1 MEPPI
6 LAIDPGREKC
16 GAAVLNHEKRVL
28 WHSVVGVSEL
38 FPASLQMTR
47 RYGIRTVV
55 LGNQTFSDEVRRM
68 LQPLLDQ
75 QLVQEIIFVDE
86 HGSTETARARYW
98 LAFPPSGWRRFI
110 PRGLLVPPCAI
121 DDFAAIILGERFL
134 AKKKLNFFKI

>member
-6 LAIDPGREKC
+6 LAIDPGRDKC
-16 GAAVLNHEKRVL
+16 GLAVLNRENGVL
-28 WHSVVGVSEL
+28 RHSVVGVSEL

-47 RYGIRTVV
+47 QYGIRTIV

-86 HGSTETARARYW
+86 RGSTEMARSRYW
-98 LAFPPSGWRRFI
+98 QAFPPSGWRRFI

-121 DDFAAIILGERFL
+121 DDFAAIILGERYL
-134 AKKKLNFFKI
+134 AKKS

>member
-6 LAIDPGREKC
+6 LAIDPGRDKC
-16 GAAVLNHEKRVL
+16 GLAVLNRENGVL
-28 WHSVVGVSEL
+28 RHSVVGVSEL

-47 RYGIRTVV
+47 QYGIRTIV

-86 HGSTETARARYW
+86 RGSTEMARSRYW
-98 LAFPPSGWRRFI
+98 QAFPPSGWRRLI

-134 AKKKLNFFKI
+134 AKKS

>member
-6 LAIDPGREKC
+6 LAIDPGRDKC
-16 GAAVLNHEKRVL
+16 GLAVLNRANGVL
-28 WHSVVGVSEL
+28 RHSVVGVSEL

-47 RYGIRTVV
+47 QYGIRTIV

-86 HGSTETARARYW
+86 RGSTEMARSRYW
-98 LAFPPSGWRRFI
+98 QAFPPSGWRRLI
-110 PRGLLVPPCAI
+110 PRGLLVPLCAI

-134 AKKKLNFFKI
+134 AKKS

>member
-16 GAAVLNHEKRVL
+16 GAAVLDQEKKVL
-28 WHSVVGVSEL
+28 WHGVVSTTEVLTVSVEL
-38 FPASLQMTR
+38 TR
-47 RYGIRTVV
+47 RYVCRALV

-75 QLVQEIIFVDE
+75 KLVQEIINVDE
-86 HGSTETARARYW
+86 RGSTEMARTRYW
-98 LAFPPSGWRRFI
+98 QAFPPSGWRRFI

-134 AKKKLNFFKI
+134 AKKS

>member
-6 LAIDPGREKC
+6 LSIDPGREKC
-16 GAAVLNHEKRVL
+16 GAAILDHGKQVL
-28 WHSVVGVSEL
+28 WHGVAVTTEVLSV
-38 FPASLQMTR
+38 SLDLIRQ
-47 RYGIRTVV
+47 YGFKTVI
-55 LGNQTFSDEVRRM
+55 LGNQTFSGDVRQL

-75 QLVQEIIFVDE
+75 HLVNEIIFVNE
-86 HGSTETARARYW
+86 HGSTEAARARYW

-134 AKKKLNFFKI
+134 AKKK

>member
-16 GAAVLNHEKRVL
+16 GLAVLNHEKGVL
-28 WHSVVGVSEL
+28 WQNVVGVSEL
-38 FPASLQMTR
+38 FPASLQVTR
-47 RYGIRTVV
+47 QYGIWTVV

-98 LAFPPSGWRRFI
+98 QAFPPSGWRRFI

-134 AKKKLNFFKI
+134 AKKS

>member
-6 LAIDPGREKC
+6 LAIDPGRDKC
-16 GAAVLNHEKRVL
+16 GLAVLNRENGVL
-28 WHSVVGVSEL
+28 RHSVVGVSEL

-47 RYGIRTVV
+47 QYGIRTIV

-86 HGSTETARARYW
+86 RGSTEMARARYW
-98 LAFPPSGWRRFI
+98 QAFPPSGWRRVI

-134 AKKKLNFFKI
+134 AKKS